1 MKKGNIICEC
11 GQEFYYETIR
21 DYVVCIK
28 CGERHELKLDS
39 SEDKD
44 EVGD

>member
-1 MKKGNIICEC
+1 MKKGNIKCEC

-21 DYVVCIK
+21 DFVVCIK
-28 CGERHELKLDS
+28 CGKRHELKIEFL
-39 SEDKD
+39 EDIG

>member
-1 MKKGNIICEC
+1 MKKGNIKCEC

-28 CGERHELKLDS
+28 CGKRYELKLEL

>member
-1 MKKGNIICEC
+1 MKKGNITCEC

-28 CGERHELKLDS
+28 CGKSHELKLEP
-39 SEDKD
+39 SEDID